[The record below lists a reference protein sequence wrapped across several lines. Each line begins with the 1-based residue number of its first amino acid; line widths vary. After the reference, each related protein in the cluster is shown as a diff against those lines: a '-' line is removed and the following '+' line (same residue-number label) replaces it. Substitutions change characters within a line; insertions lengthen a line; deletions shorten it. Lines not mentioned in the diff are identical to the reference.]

1 MPKSILISGTSGHI
15 TTTTGGNGVYYS
27 SGVSGTFGPSI
38 VKLHILGE
46 DYELKNSY
54 NDSTL
59 AITIA
64 TLNVLKRPFW
74 DELKKQSIKF
84 DKDLEEFIEERLR
97 ILDRDVKLETLLPNQ
112 S

>member
-1 MPKSILISGTSGHI
+1 MPKSILTTSGTSGHI
-15 TTTTGGNGVYYS
+15 TTTGGNGVYYS
-27 SGVSGTFGPSI
+27 SGVSGTIGPSI
-38 VKLHILGE
+38 LKLHILGE

-74 DELKKQSIKF
+74 EELKKQSIKF
-84 DKDLEEFIEERLR
+84 DKDLEEFIEERLKV
-97 ILDRDVKLETLLPNQ
+97 LDRDQKLETLLPKQ